1 MESEVLV
8 KARAAKA
15 GAQELALVGTDTKNK
30 ALAYLADE
38 LERQSARI
46 IEANGLDI
54 AAARNNGMS
63 EAMLDRL
70 KLTEQRIHDMAVG
83 VRQVVELPDPVGR
96 CLEEWDR
103 PNGLHL

>member
-38 LERQSARI
+38 LERQ
-46 IEANGLDI
+46 
-54 AAARNNGMS
+54 AA
-63 EAMLDRL
+63 
-70 KLTEQRIHDMAVG
+70 
-83 VRQVVELPDPVGR
+83 
-96 CLEEWDR
+96 
-103 PNGLHL
+103 